1 MLPVLIGL
9 GLLIGLPVLYIFRR
23 WHGLVSA
30 ERRAANLLAVQ
41 ARRIPNQPGAMTVS
55 EAVTAKNI
63 LMEASELPSLTPRDI
78 PEVSRLWDARHL
90 IDAKACQRTDHH
102 DHVAHSAAVAL
113 LGARVLADTA
123 RGWSESG
130 RDRELAKEV
139 LALTA
144 SLHDIALAVDKIAP
158 ADAHTA
164 ALAVLLRAADELHAW
179 GREATPQTEPK
190 AEGVTDFHRMSSGA
204 SDKREKPRL
213 QEVLRGNAPR
223 LAKAFG

>member
-30 ERRAANLLAVQ
+30 ERRTANLLAVQ

-102 DHVAHSAAVAL
+102 GQVAHSADDAI
-113 LGARVLADTA
+113 ARLLADSV
-123 RGWSESG
+123 RNWSESG
-130 RDRELAKEV
+130 RGREVAMG
-139 LALTA
+139 
-144 SLHDIALAVDKIAP
+144 AP
-158 ADAHTA
+158 ADE
-164 ALAVLLRAADELHAW
+164 VQIWE
-179 GREATPQTEPK
+179 REAKLQTEPQ
-190 AEGVTDFHRMSSGA
+190 AEGAADLRRVSSGA
-204 SDKREKPRL
+204 SDKRETPWPEEVR
-213 QEVLRGNAPR
+213 QSGVLRYARGTE
-223 LAKAFG
+223 